1 MAMRRES
8 LNHLSFGIE
17 TAHSEISITVRQA
30 DLPTTSKSAGWNPLA
45 PQLAGVAEIVMTA

>member
-1 MAMRRES
+1 MSRES

-30 DLPTTSKSAGWNPLA
+30 DLPTAANQQDGIRLHLNWHGLRKL
-45 PQLAGVAEIVMTA
+45 

>member
-1 MAMRRES
+1 MSRES

-30 DLPTTSKSAGWNPLA
+30 DLPAAANQQDGNRLHLNWQVWRKL
-45 PQLAGVAEIVMTA
+45 

>member
-1 MAMRRES
+1 MAMSRES

-30 DLPTTSKSAGWNPLA
+30 DLPTASNQQDGIHSHLNWQVSLKL
-45 PQLAGVAEIVMTA
+45 